1 MLQSDPSA
9 RASLTLQNQTSSSQP
24 TNAQATGIP
33 SMINVHTRENLDT
46 EDQIN
51 EIQDTK
57 IENDD

>member
-1 MLQSDPSA
+1 M
-9 RASLTLQNQTSSSQP
+9 
-24 TNAQATGIP
+24 P

-57 IENDD
+57 IENDDQKYEADMMEQMDRLIMMERERVLK